1 MRMDRRRRRLLRQR
15 KKLIRLICIL
25 SVVLVALVA
34 LLAVLLFVQPNK
46 LDGDWTDDQGTTY
59 RFNGKGK
66 GVMIRE
72 DDLGKYRYEI
82 SGNILRIDFSREDL
96 SDQEFKFY
104 VKDGTLKLMDQHS
117 GEILVFQRTK

>member
-15 KKLIRLICIL
+15 KKLITLICVL
-25 SVVLVALVA
+25 SVVLVA
-34 LLAVLLFVQPNK
+34 LLAVLLFVQSDK

-72 DDLGKYRYEI
+72 DDLGKYQYEI

-117 GEILVFQRTK
+117 GKVLVFRKTK

>member
-1 MRMDRRRRRLLRQR
+1 MRIDRRRRRLLRQR
-15 KKLIRLICIL
+15 KKLIGLICIL
-25 SVVLVALVA
+25 SVVLVA

-66 GVMIRE
+66 GVMIQE

-104 VKDGTLKLMDQHS
+104 VKDGTLTLMDQHS